1 MEKTINRENLLY
13 KTNEHTCVYKNF
25 WTIKT
30 FDIDIYNSFKEA
42 DEDQKNLLVEILNF
56 RKEIKNK
63 SPAKKNDRKKIFL
76 KHKCNCW
83 W

>member
-13 KTNEHTCVYKNF
+13 KTNEHTCIYKNF

-42 DEDQKNLLVEILNF
+42 DED
-56 RKEIKNK
+56 
-63 SPAKKNDRKKIFL
+63 
-76 KHKCNCW
+76 
-83 W
+83 

>member
-13 KTNEHTCVYKNF
+13 KTNEHTCIYKNF

-42 DEDQKNLLVEILNF
+42 DEDQKNLVVEILNF

-63 SPAKKNDRKKIFL
+63 SPAKKKQQKEDIL
-76 KHKCNCW
+76 KT
-83 W
+83 